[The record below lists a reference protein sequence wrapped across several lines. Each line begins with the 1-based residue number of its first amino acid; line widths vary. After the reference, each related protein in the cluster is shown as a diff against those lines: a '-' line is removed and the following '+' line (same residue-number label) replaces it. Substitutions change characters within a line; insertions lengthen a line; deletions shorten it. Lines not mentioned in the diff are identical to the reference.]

1 MGAVQRI
8 ARIPCGRWSKW
19 GVLAFWLVVLV
30 VAGPLAGKLNS
41 AQKNDASSW
50 LPRNA
55 ESTQV
60 VELAKKFTPSDTFPA
75 VVVYERAGA
84 VTAADQAKVA
94 ADARRFAGVKSV
106 NGRVVGP
113 IPAKDGTALQ
123 VIVPIK
129 VGDTGWDALP
139 SVVKD
144 LRSI

>member
-19 GVLAFWLVVLV
+19 GVLAFWLVVV
-30 VAGPLAGKLNS
+30 AVAGPLAGKLNS
-41 AQKNDASSW
+41 AQKNDASAW
-50 LPRNA
+50 LPKNA

-60 VELAKKFTPSDTFPA
+60 VDLAKRFTPSDTFPA

-84 VTAADQAKVA
+84 VTAADRAKVA

-113 IPAKDGTALQ
+113 IPARDGHAFQ
-123 VIVPIK
+123 VFVPIK
-129 VGDTGWDALP
+129 VGDTGWTTLP
-139 SVVKD
+139 SVVGD
-144 LRSI
+144 LRSV